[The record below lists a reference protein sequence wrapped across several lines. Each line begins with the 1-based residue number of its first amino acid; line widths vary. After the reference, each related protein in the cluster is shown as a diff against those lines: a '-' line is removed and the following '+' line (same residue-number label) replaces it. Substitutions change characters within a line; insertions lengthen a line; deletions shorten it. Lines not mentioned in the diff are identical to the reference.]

1 MSLDFD
7 VWVQCFQLHASQPD
21 PFFPKEFELAADAV
35 LATEFGM
42 TKSDINLD
50 NVKVVYLRLVTV
62 MS

>member
-35 LATEFGM
+35 LATEFGI

-50 NVKVVYLRLVTV
+50 NVKVV
-62 MS
+62 